1 MPLVTFVTADG
12 EKIDVDA
19 SIGRSLMEAA
29 TDADVE
35 GIDADCGGGCSC
47 ATCHVHVHK
56 DWLEV
61 VGAPN
66 DLEAEMLEFEDSSNE
81 RSRLSCQIEMTDAMA
96 GLVLEVASED

>member
-1 MPLVTFVTADG
+1 MPLVTFITRDG
-12 EKIDVDA
+12 KNIDVDA
-19 SIGRSLMEAA
+19 ITGQSLMEAA
-29 TDADVE
+29 TDADID

-81 RSRLSCQIEMTDAMA
+81 RSRLSCQIEMTDEMA
-96 GLVLEVASED
+96 GLVLQVADD

>member
-12 EKIDVDA
+12 EKVDVDA
-19 SIGRSLMEAA
+19 KIGRSLMEAA
-29 TDADVE
+29 TDAEVE

-47 ATCHVHVHK
+47 ATCHVHVHE
-56 DWLEV
+56 DWTEV
-61 VGAPN
+61 VGKPN

-96 GLVLEVASED
+96 GLVLEVAPED